1 MLDQTDRQ
9 LCSLRL
15 PNGFQ
20 WRVHM
25 LSGGQTPLFF
35 QYFCLLFLVNKAAQP
50 VLLTKGNVPEHV
62 VRMKLNDCSPVV
74 RRIAAI

>member
-1 MLDQTDRQ
+1 
-9 LCSLRL
+9 
-15 PNGFQ
+15 
-20 WRVHM
+20 M

-35 QYFCLLFLVNKAAQP
+35 QYFCFLFLVNKAAQP